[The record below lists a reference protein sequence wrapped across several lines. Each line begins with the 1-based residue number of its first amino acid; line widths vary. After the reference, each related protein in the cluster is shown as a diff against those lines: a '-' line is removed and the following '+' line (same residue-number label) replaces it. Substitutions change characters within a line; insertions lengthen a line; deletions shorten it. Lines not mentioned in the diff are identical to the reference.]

1 MTTLRTF
8 ALAGVLVSTL
18 AACAQPP
25 LTIGQDG
32 RPGPQVRG
40 MAHGMSHDHMAMMDA
55 HMKKMREMHEKM
67 SGARTPEERNAL
79 MAEHMKLMHEGM
91 AMMGGMGAQAGTG
104 APMDMQAR
112 QQMMEK
118 HMEMMR
124 SMMQMMMDRMQSQAP
139 QPPAD
144 K

>member
-8 ALAGVLVSTL
+8 ALAGVLVSAL

-25 LTIGQDG
+25 MKTGKDS
-32 RPGPQVRG
+32 RPGPQVHG
-40 MAHGMSHDHMAMMDA
+40 MAHDHMAMMDS

-79 MAEHMKLMHEGM
+79 IAEHMKLMHEGM
-91 AMMGGMGAQAGTG
+91 AMMGGMGGHQGMGAQGGAG
-104 APMDMQAR
+104 APMDMHTR
-112 QQMMEK
+112 HQMMEK

-124 SMMQMMMDRMQSQAP
+124 SMMQMMMDRMNMT
-139 QPPAD
+139 PPP